1 MGASTTKMP
10 ARGAGSRSTSTSL
23 NGVGGAP
30 GVSQR
35 KSHGQ
40 LSDDEILGLVTAVSR
55 PTTSGDG
62 ADTDSADG
70 DGWGAPG
77 NAAAQGGSAAPVDS
91 NDGAVDGA
99 TTDSSAEDG
108 MTPALTKLAEAN
120 PQLRQMLADV
130 QAYRA
135 VFASP
140 GAAQDAKN
148 QLDELDGMFFSK
160 QPSDHAALAA
170 RIHELSPE
178 AFQNFAKAVQ
188 AHAAKVNVPQAPGVA
203 PSAES
208 VAGAGNSGSTAK
220 PQQLELFPA
229 QASDSG
235 SAPSDGGQVSGQIGQ
250 QSSQQNNVAT
260 PVVGQGVQQAQHS
273 VAQAAPVQPEAASA
287 NDPRRAAQVAFFH
300 DTNAAAVEQIL
311 GTIQAQVKQ
320 LLPDSVPTGTRN
332 RIIGEVY
339 RELDATLRANRQLG
353 KQLREAFQA
362 GAGDAAHQRAIVT
375 LVAGRAKQALPA
387 VTKRVIGE
395 WTQSIVAA
403 NHERLSRHEAA
414 SKRVDIAGAGASDGV
429 NRKPMSARDV
439 NYKRLSDSDILN
451 L

>member
-1 MGASTTKMP
+1 MDNA
-10 ARGAGSRSTSTSL
+10 
-23 NGVGGAP
+23 NGNGGD
-30 GVSQR
+30 G
-35 KSHGQ
+35 
-40 LSDDEILGLVTAVSR
+40 
-55 PTTSGDG
+55 SGD
-62 ADTDSADG
+62 
-70 DGWGAPG
+70 
-77 NAAAQGGSAAPVDS
+77 AAAQSGDAASIDS
-91 NDGAVDGA
+91 NNEAAGN
-99 TTDSSAEDG
+99 SSAEG
-108 MTPALTKLAEAN
+108 AMSPEVAKLAESD
-120 PQLRQMLADV
+120 PQLRQVLSDA

-148 QLDELDGMFFSK
+148 QLDELDGMFFSG
-160 QPSDHAALAA
+160 QPGDHAALAA
-170 RIHELSPE
+170 QIHELSPE

-188 AHAAKVNVPQAPGVA
+188 AHAAKVTASAQQTPGVA
-203 PSAES
+203 TAAGST
-208 VAGAGNSGSTAK
+208 VGAGNSASPATA
-220 PQQLELFPA
+220 QQLELFPSHA
-229 QASDSG
+229 NDSG
-235 SAPSDGGQVSGQIGQ
+235 SAPGDAGQVSGQIEQQSGQ
-250 QSSQQNNVAT
+250 QNSAAT
-260 PVVGQGVQQAQHS
+260 PAGGQEAHQAQQS
-273 VAQAAPVQPEAASA
+273 VAQATPVPSAAASA
-287 NDPRRAAQVAFFH
+287 SDPRRAAQVAFFH

-320 LLPDSVPTGTRN
+320 LLPDSVPAGTRN

-362 GAGDAAHQRAIVT
+362 GAGDAAHQRAIVA
-375 LVAGRAKQALPA
+375 LVAGRAKQALPSVA
-387 VTKRVIGE
+387 KRVIGE